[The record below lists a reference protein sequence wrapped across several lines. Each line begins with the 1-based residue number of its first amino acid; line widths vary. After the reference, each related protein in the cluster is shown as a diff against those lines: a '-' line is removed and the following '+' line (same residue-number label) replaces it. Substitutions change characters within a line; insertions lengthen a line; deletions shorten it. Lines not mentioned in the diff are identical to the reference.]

1 MPTPKAC
8 KMINITAANSLGGE
22 GSICSGNRS
31 AEEHADAV
39 QRMHFRGTLTRNRVL
54 WDFLGSLQKM
64 ANAED
69 ERSCLSDSERSIL
82 GRRRF
87 SESHLPRRNIQ
98 HSINGEMA
106 EGSFICLN

>member
-39 QRMHFRGTLTRNRVL
+39 QRMRLRGTLTPNRVL
-54 WDFLGSLQKM
+54 WDILKSLQKM
-64 ANAED
+64 TNAED
-69 ERSCLSDSERSIL
+69 ERSCLLDSERSIL
-82 GRRRF
+82 GKRRF
-87 SESHLPRRNIQ
+87 PESHLLRRNIQ
-98 HSINGEMA
+98 RSINGEMA
-106 EGSFICLN
+106 EGTFICLN